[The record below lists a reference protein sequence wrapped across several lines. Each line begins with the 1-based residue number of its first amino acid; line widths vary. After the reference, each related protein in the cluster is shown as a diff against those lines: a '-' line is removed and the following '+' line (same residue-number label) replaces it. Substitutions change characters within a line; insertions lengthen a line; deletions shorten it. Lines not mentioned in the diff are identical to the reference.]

1 MLFRTFRRVLHRRK
15 CPWQRF
21 SGVHSLM
28 GSEFLKNSAWLQI
41 SEKQIIVEADRT
53 TLRQAII
60 NLLDNATKYTP
71 LDGHISVVLQS
82 QTVGTVSIE
91 INDSGPG
98 IPNQIEKNSSNAS
111 AVLIQDDPARQAVQV
126 WVYRLH
132 NGRWKPTG
140 ADSNSNRMKA
150 PGAHFEFRCRHP
162 KRRPSKCESH
172 LQFETPIICGLRKSA
187 VSSTARRLIGTSKQ
201 R

>member
-1 MLFRTFRRVLHRRK
+1 
-15 CPWQRF
+15 
-21 SGVHSLM
+21 M

-111 AVLIQDDPARQAVQV
+111 AVLIQDDPA
-126 WVYRLH
+126 
-132 NGRWKPTG
+132 
-140 ADSNSNRMKA
+140 S
-150 PGAHFEFRCRHP
+150 
-162 KRRPSKCESH
+162 
-172 LQFETPIICGLRKSA
+172 
-187 VSSTARRLIGTSKQ
+187 
-201 R
+201 